1 MRFIFSKHPIYYQ
14 PRASKTENTSLVAAP
29 QHCTSTK
36 FRNFESLSLH
46 VDSYNFVAPMP
57 TPTTLSPMSTPAT
70 PSIPCRLLQLCRSH
84 GDSYNFVA
92 PSTPTTLSTS
102 RQTPTTW
109 QSHAD
114 KFVNSSLKFRKF
126 EIPCRLNVVA
136 LLATPYNFVAPCRL
150 PQLCRPCQL
159 LQLGIP
165 RRRICEF
172 EPKV

>member
-1 MRFIFSKHPIYYQ
+1 MLLH
-14 PRASKTENTSLVAAP
+14 
-29 QHCTSTK
+29 STVQA
-36 FRNFESLSLH
+36 RNFEISKACQYMS
-46 VDSYNFVAPMP
+46 
-57 TPTTLSPMSTPAT
+57 TPTTSSL
-70 PSIPCRLLQLCRSH
+70 PCRLLQLCRPCRLLQLCQFH
-84 GDSYNFVA
+84 VDSCNFVA
-92 PSTPTTLSTS
+92 PMATPTTLSPPSTPTTLSTS

-165 RRRICEF
+165 RRRICKF
-172 EPKV
+172 EPNV